1 MANRPGGRWTDELA
15 RVSEAI
21 ARYCGELGFALD
33 PAARIDSISVAE
45 RQRVE
50 IVKVLMSGARI
61 LILDEP
67 TAVLTD
73 DEADRLLGVVRGLAG
88 RGAAVVLITHKLR
101 EVRDFADRVTI
112 MQGGRTVAEED
123 PKTLSDQRMTELMV
137 GSAPRSAVTAR
148 GGGGR
153 VRLAIETWRRRATTG
168 WRRSP
173 ASPSMSSKGRF
184 TASPGSAAT
193 ARPSSPRC

>member
-1 MANRPGGRWTDELA
+1 
-15 RVSEAI
+15 
-21 ARYCGELGFALD
+21 
-33 PAARIDSISVAE
+33 
-45 RQRVE
+45 
-50 IVKVLMSGARI
+50 MSGARI

-153 VRLAIETWRRRATTG
+153 VRLAIENLAAARDDGVAALAGVTLDVLEGGDLRRRRG
-168 WRRSP
+168 RRQRP
-173 ASPSMSSKGRF
+173 DRARRG
-184 TASPGSAAT
+184 ADGGAPG
-193 ARPSSPRC
+193 